1 MQMKT
6 ATFHLT
12 REYDK
17 TIEQH
22 YKLVAE
28 EFGLSATS
36 TMADEITRASES
48 TAIIQFVSEALTRRQ
63 QAGASTP
70 TTIMDVGCG
79 NGYTL
84 QLLVEEF
91 PEQRFIGIEKSNELR
106 SLAQSR
112 FDGRHEIEIVEG
124 DIRVPGF
131 ADMASVDILVCQRV
145 LINLLDEEDQ
155 KSALRNLINVVH
167 SGGTLLFIEAFSSS
181 LVKLN
186 EARAEFELS
195 SIPPAHHNLYLADD
209 FFEIDELKPLSNN
222 RLQPTNFLSTH
233 YFVTRVLHPLHLG
246 DRPLKRN
253 SEFVR
258 FFSQALK
265 ENVGDY
271 SPLKL
276 YMFEK
281 ASAE

>member
-6 ATFHLT
+6 ATFQMT

-22 YKLVAE
+22 YKHVAE
-28 EFGLSATS
+28 EFGLSPTS

-48 TAIIQFVSEALTRRQ
+48 TAIIQFVSEALRRRQ
-63 QAGASTP
+63 QAGASQP

-84 QLLVEEF
+84 KLLVEEF

-112 FDGRHEIEIVEG
+112 FAGRSNVEIVEG

-131 ADMASVDILVCQRV
+131 ADMASVDILICQRV

-155 KSALRNLINVVH
+155 KSTLRNLINVVR
-167 SGGTLLFIEAFSSS
+167 SGGTLVFIEAFSSS
-181 LVKLN
+181 LAKLN

-195 SIPPAHHNLYLADD
+195 PIPPAHHNLYLADD
-209 FFEIDELKPLSNN
+209 FFEIDELKHLSND
-222 RLQPTNFLSTH
+222 RLQPANFLSTH

-276 YMFEK
+276 HMFEK
-281 ASAE
+281 P